1 MARRRKFKSKKD
13 SPYNPL
19 VIVIAAAVG
28 SAAEAAGEAGA
39 DIRRVINGRSGL
51 GAVFTAAMDAVAD
64 TEPGN
69 IDRNVFDAA
78 MKAAAGAIPVSAISS
93 GCDRVRR
100 SVQSTPDHLVQMAAR
115 QAALDLFAKMLV
127 QGKINGSES
136 LRDSMKTAAVQAAKT
151 RLEYDDAVT
160 TVRAAAANTQEISDI
175 ALNKTSVMVMIGVP
189 VLAATVAVFEVAVRG
204 VPPDRLGKV
213 IENTC
218 RNLPD
223 VACQYDD
230 IIVAMVT
237 ALSMMILD
245 DAAYRQK
252 YQTAVQ
258 GVVKMAQDEA
268 ADRIVDEIVGNTFEA
283 VYMALISGAYA
294 NSDGSVFKHHYDEA
308 LATVCGVNAGRSRR
322 NMKDMRRSGGT
333 PPGVN
338 KKDFLDLQY
347 GLADIVGGMS
357 VFEMDT
363 IQRKVFMNASG
374 VDYKDAVS
382 SGHLDGIITLYDM
395 AYRAGYKGASTV
407 VDEKAGG
414 ERTGPQ

>member
-19 VIVIAAAVG
+19 VIVIASAVG

-69 IDRNVFDAA
+69 IDSNVFDAA

-100 SVQSTPDHLVQMAAR
+100 SVQSTPDHLVQVAAR
-115 QAALDLFAKMLV
+115 LAALDLFTKMLV
-127 QGKINGSES
+127 QGKIDGGES

-160 TVRAAAANTQEISDI
+160 AVRAAAANTQEISDI
-175 ALNKTSVMVMIGVP
+175 ALHKTSVMVMIGVP

-218 RNLPD
+218 KDLPD
-223 VACQYDD
+223 VACQHDD
-230 IIVAMVT
+230 IIVALVT
-237 ALSMMILD
+237 ALSMMILA

-294 NSDGSVFKHHYDEA
+294 NSDGSVFKYHYDEA
-308 LATVCGVNAGRSRR
+308 LAAVCGVNAGRSRQKKS
-322 NMKDMRRSGGT
+322 MIVSGGS

-338 KKDFLDLQY
+338 KKAFLDLQHS
-347 GLADIVGGMS
+347 LADIVGGTS
-357 VFEMDT
+357 IFEMDT
-363 IQRKVFMNASG
+363 VQRKVFMNAKG

-395 AYRAGYKGASTV
+395 AYHAGYKGASTV
-407 VDEKAGG
+407 VDEKVGG
-414 ERTGPQ
+414 EMTGPQ